1 MGKLM
6 GVIGGVIA
14 ILIGIMGLVS
24 WWSDFITLLKGTLP
38 LLLIL
43 CGAVA
48 LVFGIS
54 EMRAQSTLPE
64 SPSTGTG
71 TKTEKEGE

>member
-24 WWSDFITLLKGTLP
+24 WWSDFVALLRGTLP
-38 LLLIL
+38 ILLIL

-54 EMRAQSTLPE
+54 EMKGQATLP
-64 SPSTGTG
+64 
-71 TKTEKEGE
+71 